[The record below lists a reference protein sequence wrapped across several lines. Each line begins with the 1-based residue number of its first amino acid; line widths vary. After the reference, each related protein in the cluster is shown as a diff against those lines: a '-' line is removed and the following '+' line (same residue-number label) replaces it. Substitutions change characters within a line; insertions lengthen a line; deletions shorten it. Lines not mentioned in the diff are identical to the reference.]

1 MEKNS
6 KTNETLV
13 NLIRSGTDRAENL
26 LQLWKQNKAFIA
38 TLARKY
44 SGGAY
49 QKLERGA
56 ARNGWRYLSR

>member
-26 LQLWKQNKAFIA
+26 LQLGMQDKAFIA
-38 TLARKY
+38 TLAGISAGQR
-44 SGGAY
+44 
-49 QKLERGA
+49 
-56 ARNGWRYLSR
+56 WRTWSKRDL

>member
-1 MEKNS
+1 MEENS

-44 SGGAY
+44 SGGAEMP
-49 QKLERGA
+49 LLSDSSRIP
-56 ARNGWRYLSR
+56 AR